1 MWGKFFAF
9 AMLVLILL
17 VIVQFSTLSD
27 KDVEKIKAK
36 IELQQQASK
45 SQNETPLPSSSDQ
58 SVTYDS
64 SQTDPYLSEPPV
76 EAYEAFLDAI
86 PEMKHLSD
94 IDAYYVATVL
104 DEYKERLTDFSS
116 DPLDGFKGMHDLK
129 SMEYM
134 GVQKIGDELVI
145 ITFIASNRL
154 TRVVSAGDAES
165 LAACRV
171 LMKNENDQWLI
182 QDESWVPQGHP
193 AFTAYEALLA
203 EYHKKRQSN

>member
-45 SQNETPLPSSSDQ
+45 SQKAEQLPSSSEPSASYNASD
-58 SVTYDS
+58 TDS
-64 SQTDPYLSEPPV
+64 YLSESPV

-86 PEMKHLSD
+86 PEMKQLAD

-104 DEYKERLTDFSS
+104 DEYKERLTEFSS
-116 DPLDGFKGMHDLK
+116 DPLDGFKGMHELK
-129 SMEYM
+129 SKEYM
-134 GVQKIGDELVI
+134 GVQNIGDELVI

-154 TRVVSAGDAES
+154 TRVVSTDDAES

-171 LMKNENDQWLI
+171 LMKKENDQWLI

-203 EYHKKRQSN
+203 EYHKKRQIN